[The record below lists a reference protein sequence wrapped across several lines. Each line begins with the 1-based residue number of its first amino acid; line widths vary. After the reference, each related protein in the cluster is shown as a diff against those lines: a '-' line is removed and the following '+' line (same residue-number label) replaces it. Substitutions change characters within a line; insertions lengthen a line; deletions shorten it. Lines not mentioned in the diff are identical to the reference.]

1 MKIVLSTRL
10 VDWLT
15 FIASLF
21 KSIAELAS
29 AWSWPLAVGFCA
41 YLFKSEIRAKLKDI
55 RSFKAPGGFEA
66 SFTEELAEVEATF
79 GSDVQVDLVGNAA
92 QGLAGNLGVAID
104 NGAVH
109 ANPAGVIMVAWRDIE
124 LELRRLSYDSTTLGP
139 TGSKSRRTVIS
150 IVNELHQK
158 EVLDSNQVEVLKHL
172 QRLRNKAAHEP
183 DAALSKEAV
192 DRYALLARR
201 MLFELENKIPPPSE
215 H

>member
-1 MKIVLSTRL
+1 M
-10 VDWLT
+10 DWLT

-41 YLFKSEIRAKLKDI
+41 YLFKAEIRAKLKDI

-66 SFTEELAEVEATF
+66 NFTEELAEVEATF
-79 GSDVQVDLVGNAA
+79 DSDVQVELKGVTAKA
-92 QGLAGNLGVAID
+92 LAGNLGITID
-104 NGAVH
+104 NGVVQ

-124 LELRRLSYDSTTLGP
+124 LELRRLTYDSTLPDT
-139 TGSKSRRTVIS
+139 TSTKNRRTVGFI
-150 IVNELHQK
+150 INELHQK
-158 EVLDSNQVEVLKHL
+158 EVLDSNQVEVLKQL

-183 DAALSKEAV
+183 EAALSKETV
-192 DRYALLARR
+192 DRYTALAQR
-201 MLFELENKIPPPSE
+201 MLFELENKTPPPPA

>member
-1 MKIVLSTRL
+1 M
-10 VDWLT
+10 DWLT

-41 YLFKSEIRAKLKDI
+41 YLFKAEIRAKLKDI

-66 SFTEELAEVEATF
+66 NFTEELAEVEATF
-79 GSDVQVDLVGNAA
+79 DSDVQVELKGVTAKA
-92 QGLAGNLGVAID
+92 LAGNLGITID
-104 NGAVH
+104 NGVVQ

-124 LELRRLSYDSTTLGP
+124 LELRRLTYDSTLPDT
-139 TGSKSRRTVIS
+139 TSTKNRRTAGFI
-150 IVNELHQK
+150 INELHQK
-158 EVLDSNQVEVLKHL
+158 EVLDSNQVEVLKQL

-183 DAALSKEAV
+183 EAALSKETV
-192 DRYALLARR
+192 DRYTALAQR
-201 MLFELENKIPPPSE
+201 MLFELENKTPPPPA

>member
-1 MKIVLSTRL
+1 M
-10 VDWLT
+10 DWLT

-21 KSIAELAS
+21 KSIAELAA

-41 YLFKSEIRAKLKDI
+41 YIFKAEIRAKLKDI

-66 SFTEELAEVEATF
+66 SFTEELAEVEASF
-79 GSDVQVDLVGNAA
+79 DSDVQIQLEGVAA
-92 QGLAGNLGVAID
+92 QGRAGNLGLVFDSDA
-104 NGAVH
+104 AH

-124 LELRRLSYDSTTLGP
+124 LELRRLVYESATPGP
-139 TGSKSRRTVIS
+139 SGAKSWRAIS
-150 IVNELHQK
+150 AILNELRQNR
-158 EVLDSNQVEVLKHL
+158 VLDENQVEILKHL

-192 DRYALLARR
+192 DRYTVLARR
-201 MLFELENKIPPPSE
+201 MLFELENKTPPPVG

>member
-1 MKIVLSTRL
+1 M
-10 VDWLT
+10 DWLT

-41 YLFKSEIRAKLKDI
+41 YLFKAEIRAKLKDI

-79 GSDVQVDLVGNAA
+79 DSDVQVELEGVAA
-92 QGLAGNLGVAID
+92 QGVAGNLGVTID
-104 NGAVH
+104 NGAVQ

-124 LELRRLSYDSTTLGP
+124 LELRRLTYDSALPGP
-139 TGSKSRRTVIS
+139 TGMKSRRAVS
-150 IVNELHQK
+150 ALVSELHRKQI
-158 EVLDSNQVEVLKHL
+158 LDSNQVEVLKHL

-183 DAALSKEAV
+183 DAALSKDAV
-192 DRYALLARR
+192 DRYTALARR
-201 MLFELENKIPPPSE
+201 MLFELENKTPPPLE